1 MKLERIS
8 MKLNNW
14 KNDKGFLNQK
24 IRDKIKKIAVGKF
37 ESKLEIYPGSW
48 KGIRKTVNHEIL

>member
-1 MKLERIS
+1 